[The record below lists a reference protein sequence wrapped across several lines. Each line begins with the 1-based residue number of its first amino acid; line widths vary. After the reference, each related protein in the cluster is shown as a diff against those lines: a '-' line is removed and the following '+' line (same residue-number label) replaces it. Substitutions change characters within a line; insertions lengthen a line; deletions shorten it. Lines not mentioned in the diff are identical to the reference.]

1 MSSRSRSTVAS
12 ACCATPSSPRADS
25 GDKHVGHPTA
35 PPGRPVGARRC
46 RGADTC
52 AGRRRGPG
60 QGRHNRR
67 QQTGSVG
74 AQGYLCLDAPL
85 PAIPGIELNGT
96 VIDRGRDV
104 TEPAPSQA
112 VFVSGRDLRVRA
124 GCYTEY
130 IAVPAHAVHSLPPGC
145 ELEAAACLSN
155 YQVAYHALHS
165 ATRGVAAECVLVRTG
180 ASVVGSA
187 AVEHALIAGMQV
199 IGVSGSEAKR
209 RAVGAL
215 GAQRQS
221 SARETDGSN
230 ASCFNG

>member
-25 GDKHVGHPTA
+25 GDKHVRHPAA

-67 QQTGSVG
+67 QHTGSVG

-112 VFVSGRDLRVRA
+112 VFVSARDLRVRA
-124 GCYTEY
+124 GCYAEY
-130 IAVPAHAVHSLPPGC
+130 IAVPAQACTLCRRDANSKPPPAYPTIRLPI
-145 ELEAAACLSN
+145 
-155 YQVAYHALHS
+155 
-165 ATRGVAAECVLVRTG
+165 TRSIL
-180 ASVVGSA
+180 
-187 AVEHALIAGMQV
+187 
-199 IGVSGSEAKR
+199 R
-209 RAVGAL
+209 RAGSPQSASSSAPGQAWSAVL
-215 GAQRQS
+215 QS
-221 SARETDGSN
+221 STR
-230 ASCFNG
+230 